1 MLVATARAA
10 RSAEVSLSPIAVL
23 SCAVLA
29 VAGLA
34 GCSPT
39 DKTSDSPAVSAA
51 PNECDKS
58 KLSLLTP
65 GTFTVATDNPAYEPW
80 FSDNKPS
87 NGKGYESAVA
97 YAVAGKLG
105 FAPGEVK
112 WVTASFNSVVTPGR
126 KNFDVDINQVSI
138 SDQRRK
144 AVDFSTGYYDVA
156 QSVVTYAGSPIAK
169 ATSLAELKNAR
180 LGAAVG
186 TTSYTT
192 ILDTIKPS
200 KKPAV
205 YDTNDLAV
213 QALKNKQ
220 IDGIVV
226 DLPTGFYMS
235 AAQLDNGKIVGQ
247 ISSGSSPEQFGFV
260 LSKGSKLTA
269 CVSKAVDALRSD
281 GALTRLQEQWLA
293 TAGGAPELK

>member
-1 MLVATARAA
+1 MLVRSVAA
-10 RSAEVSLSPIAVL
+10 ASMTL
-23 SCAVLA
+23 
-29 VAGLA
+29 VALLGVA

-39 DKTSDSPAVSAA
+39 DSKTDTPVVSAA
-51 PNECDKS
+51 PNDCDKS
-58 KLSLLTP
+58 KLSLQTP

-97 YAVAGKLG
+97 YAVAKRLG
-105 FAPGEVK
+105 FEATEVK

-138 SDQRRK
+138 SDERKK

-156 QSVVTYAGSPIAK
+156 QTVVSYRGSKIAN
-169 ATSLAELKNAR
+169 ATSLAGLKDAK
-180 LGAAVG
+180 LGAQVG
-186 TTSYTT
+186 TTSYRVIT
-192 ILDTIKPS
+192 DTIKPS
-200 KKPAV
+200 KKPSV

-260 LSKGSKLTA
+260 LSKGSKRTA
-269 CVSKAVDALRSD
+269 CVSQAVDALRGE
-281 GALTRLQEQWLA
+281 GALARLQQQWLA

>member
-1 MLVATARAA
+1 MLVRSVATAAM
-10 RSAEVSLSPIAVL
+10 SVIALLGVT
-23 SCAVLA
+23 A
-29 VAGLA
+29 
-34 GCSPT
+34 CSPT
-39 DKTSDSPAVSAA
+39 DENTAGSNTTAGNNTAPSVSAA
-51 PNECDKS
+51 ADECDKS

-97 YAVAGKLG
+97 YAVAKKLG
-105 FAPGEVK
+105 FEPSEVK

-138 SDQRRK
+138 SDERKK

-156 QSVVTYAGSPIAK
+156 QSVVSYTGSKIANAK
-169 ATSLAELKNAR
+169 SLAELKGAK
-180 LGAAVG
+180 LGAQVG
-186 TTSYTT
+186 TTSYRT
-192 ILDTIKPS
+192 ITDTIKPS
-200 KKPAV
+200 PKPAV

-269 CVSKAVDALRSD
+269 CVSKAVDALRGE
-281 GALTRLQEQWLA
+281 GALARLEQQWLA

>member
-1 MLVATARAA
+1 MLVRSVSAAAMSVVALLGVTA
-10 RSAEVSLSPIAVL
+10 
-23 SCAVLA
+23 
-29 VAGLA
+29 
-34 GCSPT
+34 CSPT
-39 DKTSDSPAVSAA
+39 DDNPAANTSAPAVSAA
-51 PNECDKS
+51 ADECDKS
-58 KLSLLTP
+58 KLSLITP
-65 GTFTVATDNPAYEPW
+65 GVFTVATDNPAYEPW

-97 YAVAGKLG
+97 YAVAERLG
-105 FAPGEVK
+105 FKPSEVK

-126 KNFDVDINQVSI
+126 KNFDVDVNQVSI
-138 SDQRRK
+138 SEERRK

-156 QSVVTYAGSPIAK
+156 QSVVSYTGSKIAS
-169 ATSLAELKNAR
+169 ATSLAQLKDAK
-180 LGAAVG
+180 LGAQVG
-186 TTSYTT
+186 TTSYKT
-192 ILDTIKPS
+192 ITDTIKPS
-200 KKPAV
+200 KKPSV

-260 LSKGSKLTA
+260 LSKGSKLTS
-269 CVSKAVDALRSD
+269 CVSKAVDALRGE

>member
-1 MLVATARAA
+1 MLVRSVATAAM
-10 RSAEVSLSPIAVL
+10 SV
-23 SCAVLA
+23 
-29 VAGLA
+29 VALLGVTA
-34 GCSPT
+34 CSPT
-39 DKTSDSPAVSAA
+39 DENTAGGNTTAGATTAPSASAA
-51 PNECDKS
+51 ADECDKS
-58 KLSLLTP
+58 TLSLLTP

-80 FSDNKPS
+80 FSDNDPS

-97 YAVAGKLG
+97 YAVAERLG
-105 FAPGEVK
+105 FERSEVR

-138 SDQRRK
+138 SDERKK

-156 QSVVTYAGSPIAK
+156 QSVVTYTGSKIAN
-169 ATSLAELKNAR
+169 ATSLAQLKDAK
-180 LGAAVG
+180 LGAQVG
-186 TTSYTT
+186 TTSYRT
-192 ILDTIKPS
+192 ITETIKPS

-247 ISSGSSPEQFGFV
+247 ISSGSAPEQFGFV

-269 CVSKAVDALRSD
+269 CVSKAVDALR
-281 GALTRLQEQWLA
+281 GEGVLARLQQQWLA
-293 TAGGAPELK
+293 TAAGAPELK

>member
-1 MLVATARAA
+1 MRLRPVLVRQAA
-10 RSAEVSLSPIAVL
+10 IAGSAALLLSA
-23 SCAVLA
+23 CA
-29 VAGLA
+29 
-34 GCSPT
+34 PT
-39 DKTSDSPAVSAA
+39 DKTSNQPAGPSGSGSPAADA
-51 PNECDKS
+51 CAKANLTLK
-58 KLSLLTP
+58 TP

-80 FSDNKPS
+80 FADNKPS

-97 YAVAGKLG
+97 FAVAKQLG
-105 FAPGEVK
+105 FDPSSVK

-138 SDQRRK
+138 SDERKK
-144 AVDFSTGYYDVA
+144 AVDFSSGYYDVA
-156 QSVVTYAGSPIAK
+156 QSVVTYKGSKLDGVSTLAGLKGAK
-169 ATSLAELKNAR
+169 
-180 LGAAVG
+180 LGAQVG

-192 ILDTIKPS
+192 ITDTIKPS
-200 KKPAV
+200 KAPAV

-235 AAQLDNGKIVGQ
+235 AAQLDHGVIVGQ
-247 ISSGSSPEQFGFV
+247 IPAGSTPEQFGMV
-260 LSKGSKLTA
+260 LTKGSALTA
-269 CVSKAVDALRSD
+269 CVSKAVDALRAD
-281 GALTRLQEQWLA
+281 GTLTKLQQQWLT

>member
-1 MLVATARAA
+1 MMLIRSAAASVALVALLGLTA
-10 RSAEVSLSPIAVL
+10 
-23 SCAVLA
+23 
-29 VAGLA
+29 
-34 GCSPT
+34 CSPT
-39 DKTSDSPAVSAA
+39 DTKTDTRNATSAPAGSSAA
-51 PNECDKS
+51 AANECDKS
-58 KLSLLTP
+58 KLSLQTP

-97 YAVAGKLG
+97 YAVAKELG
-105 FAPGEVK
+105 FAPAEVK

-126 KNFDVDINQVSI
+126 KQFDVDINQVSI
-138 SDQRRK
+138 SDERKK
-144 AVDFSTGYYDVA
+144 AVDFSSGYYDVA
-156 QSVVTYAGSPIAK
+156 QSVVSYRGSKIANATTLAGLKDAK
-169 ATSLAELKNAR
+169 
-180 LGAAVG
+180 LGAQVG
-186 TTSYTT
+186 TTSYST
-192 ILDTIKPS
+192 IVNTIKPS
-200 KKPAV
+200 KKPSV
-205 YDTNDLAV
+205 FDTNDLAV

-247 ISSGSSPEQFGFV
+247 ISSGSAPEQFGFV

-269 CVSKAVDALRSD
+269 CVSKAVDTLRSQ
-281 GALTRLQEQWLA
+281 GALTRLQQQWLT

>member
-1 MLVATARAA
+1 MLV
-10 RSAEVSLSPIAVL
+10 RSAAAATLSLITL
-23 SCAVLA
+23 LG
-29 VAGLA
+29 VAA
-34 GCSPT
+34 CSPT
-39 DKTSDSPAVSAA
+39 DKSTPTDTPGTSAA
-51 PNECDKS
+51 PNDCDKS

-97 YAVAGKLG
+97 YAVAKQLG
-105 FAPGEVK
+105 FQPSEVK

-138 SDQRRK
+138 SDERRK

-156 QSVVTYAGSPIAK
+156 QSVVSYQGSKIAN
-169 ATSLAELKNAR
+169 ATSLADLKGAK
-180 LGAAVG
+180 LGAQVG
-186 TTSYTT
+186 TTSYKT
-192 ILDTIKPS
+192 ITDIIKPS
-200 KKPAV
+200 KKPSV

-235 AAQLDNGKIVGQ
+235 AAQLDKGKIVGQ

-260 LSKGSKLTA
+260 LSKGSKLTS
-269 CVSKAVDALRSD
+269 CVSKAVDALRGD
-281 GALTRLQEQWLA
+281 GALARLAQQWLT

>member
-1 MLVATARAA
+1 MLVRTVAA
-10 RSAEVSLSPIAVL
+10 SLSL
-23 SCAVLA
+23 LA
-29 VAGLA
+29 LLGTA

-39 DKTSDSPAVSAA
+39 DTKSDTKTDGATASPAASATS
-51 PNECDKS
+51 NDCDKS

-80 FSDNKPS
+80 FSDNNPS

-97 YAVAGKLG
+97 YAVAKELG
-105 FAPGEVK
+105 FQPSEVK

-138 SDQRRK
+138 SDERKK

-156 QSVVTYAGSPIAK
+156 QSVVTYQGSKIAN
-169 ATSLAELKNAR
+169 ATTLADLKGAK
-180 LGAAVG
+180 LGAQVG

-192 ILDTIKPS
+192 ITDTIKPS
-200 KKPAV
+200 QKPAV

-260 LSKGSKLTA
+260 LTKGSKLTA
-269 CVSKAVDALRSD
+269 CVSKAVDALRGE
-281 GALTRLQEQWLA
+281 GALARLQEQWLA
-293 TAGGAPELK
+293 NAGGAPELK

>member
-1 MLVATARAA
+1 MLVRSVVAA
-10 RSAEVSLSPIAVL
+10 SLAL
-23 SCAVLA
+23 LGLLA
-29 VAGLA
+29 AA

-39 DKTSDSPAVSAA
+39 DSKTDSPAVSTA
-51 PNECDKS
+51 PNDCDKS

-87 NGKGYESAVA
+87 NGKGYESAVT
-97 YAVAGKLG
+97 YAVAKKLG
-105 FAPGEVK
+105 FEPAEVK

-138 SDQRRK
+138 SEERKK

-156 QSVVTYAGSPIAK
+156 QSVVTYQGSKIAT
-169 ATSLAELKNAR
+169 ATSLADLKGAK
-180 LGAAVG
+180 LGAQVG
-186 TTSYTT
+186 TTSYAT
-192 ILDTIKPS
+192 ITNTIKPS
-200 KKPAV
+200 RKPSV

-235 AAQLDNGKIVGQ
+235 AAQLDKGKIVGQ

-260 LSKGSKLTA
+260 LTKGSKLTA
-269 CVSKAVDALRSD
+269 CVSKAVDALRGE
-281 GALTRLQEQWLA
+281 GALARLQQQWLA

>member
-1 MLVATARAA
+1 MLV
-10 RSAEVSLSPIAVL
+10 RSAAAVSLS
-23 SCAVLA
+23 LA
-29 VAGLA
+29 LLGAA

-39 DKTSDSPAVSAA
+39 DTKTDTPAASSAASAA

-58 KLSLLTP
+58 KLSLLKP

-80 FSDNKPS
+80 FSDNDPS

-97 YAVAGKLG
+97 YAVAKELG
-105 FAPGEVK
+105 FQPSEVK

-138 SDQRRK
+138 SDERKK

-156 QSVVTYAGSPIAK
+156 QSVVTYQGSKIAN
-169 ATSLAELKNAR
+169 ASSLADLKGAK
-180 LGAAVG
+180 LGAQVG

-192 ILDTIKPS
+192 ITDTIKPS
-200 KKPAV
+200 QKPAV

-260 LSKGSKLTA
+260 LTKGSKLTS
-269 CVSKAVDALRSD
+269 CVSKAVDALRGE
-281 GALTRLQEQWLA
+281 GALTRLQQQWLA

>member
-1 MLVATARAA
+1 MLVRSVAA
-10 RSAEVSLSPIAVL
+10 SLSL
-23 SCAVLA
+23 
-29 VAGLA
+29 VALLGAA

-39 DKTSDSPAVSAA
+39 DSNTGSNTDSRTNNSAASTA

-97 YAVAGKLG
+97 YAVAKELG
-105 FAPGEVK
+105 FQPSEVK

-138 SDQRRK
+138 SEERRK

-156 QSVVTYAGSPIAK
+156 QSVVTYQGSKIAN
-169 ATSLAELKNAR
+169 ATSLADLKGAK
-180 LGAAVG
+180 LGAQVG

-192 ILDTIKPS
+192 ITDTIKPS
-200 KKPAV
+200 QKPAV

-260 LSKGSKLTA
+260 LTKGSKLTA
-269 CVSKAVDALRSD
+269 CVSKAVDRLRGE

-293 TAGGAPELK
+293 NAGGAPE